1 MRRPTHNHLTPAIA
15 IHPGEVLKE
24 EIEARG
30 MTQKE
35 LAEKMG
41 RSAQIVNMIINGR
54 KGISAETAV
63 NLEHAFPEIP
73 AEFWLNLDSAYRL
86 DLVRIQQRDLQKA
99 S

>member
-1 MRRPTHNHLTPAIA
+1 MRRETHNHLTPAIA
-15 IHPGEVLKE
+15 THPGEVLKE

-41 RSAQIVNMIINGR
+41 RSPQIVNLIINGR
-54 KGISAETAV
+54 KGISAETAI
-63 NLEHAFPEIP
+63 NLEKAFPDIP
-73 AEFWLNLDSAYRL
+73 AEFWMNLDSAYRL
-86 DLVRIQQRDLQKA
+86 DLVRIRQRDLRRA